1 VYNYISSIQGAGVL
15 ENSRKTKK
23 DLLHELG
30 ELRLRVKELE
40 AESKAAQEA
49 VRGEKESFL
58 TILENYPTGVLLI
71 DADDKFQYVNPE
83 FTRITGYTLQ
93 DVPSGRDWLK
103 KAYPDAAYR
112 KKIIAIWKQD
122 MLSEAGR
129 SADREFTVTCSDG
142 TTRDVDLRTTFM
154 KGFSITVLRDI
165 TERKLVERALQ
176 ESEAKYRNVVEYSL
190 VGFYIIQDGFF
201 RFVNKR
207 FCEIF
212 GYADE
217 EITDIMHPGDLTHLD
232 DRERINIIIQKR
244 IDGEIKNI
252 EYDFRG
258 IRKDNKVIALKVLGS
273 RILYRG
279 KPAAVGSII
288 DITNERDLETKLR
301 QAQKMEAIGTLA
313 GGIAHDFNNILTV
326 ITGYSTLLQMETAQG
341 DHLRAHAD
349 HILSAATKAAQ
360 LTRSLLTFS
369 RQQPMVLSPL
379 RINNVLKETEKLLKR
394 LITEDITLNIVLAE
408 QDIVVM
414 ADITQIEQIL
424 FNLAA
429 NARDAMSHG
438 GSLNIETMG
447 ITIEEDFIE
456 AHGFGEPGQYALI
469 SFSDTG
475 IGMNSATQDQVF
487 DPFFTTKEVGKGTGL
502 GLSTVYGIVKEHKG
516 YISVYSEPDKGTTF
530 HIYLPA
536 VPPIDTGK
544 TAPVAADIRGG
555 TETVLI
561 AEDSDSVRDIMSNI
575 LRNYGYT
582 VIKAVDGNDAVEI
595 FSGHRGIDIVI
606 LDSVMPGKNG
616 REVYE
621 EIIKMKPD
629 IKVLFISGHTRDTVL
644 DKGIIDKEFHFI
656 SKPVLPGKL
665 LQTLRE
671 ILDQ

>member
-1 VYNYISSIQGAGVL
+1 M

-23 DLLHELG
+23 ELLHELA
-30 ELRLRVKELE
+30 ELRLRVEELE
-40 AESKAAQEA
+40 TESKAAQEA
-49 VRGEKESFL
+49 LQREKETFL

-71 DADDKFQYVNPE
+71 DTDDKFQYVNPE

-103 KAYPDAAYR
+103 KAYPDQAYR
-112 KKIIAIWKQD
+112 KKVIATWKQD

-129 SADREFTVTCSDG
+129 STDREFIVTCSNG

-165 TERKLVERALQ
+165 TERKLAEKALQ
-176 ESEAKYRNVVEYSL
+176 ESEAKYRNVVEDSL
-190 VGFYIIQDGFF
+190 VGFYIIQDDFF

-212 GYADE
+212 GYAGK
-217 EITDIMHPGDLTHLD
+217 EITDIMHPRDLTHLD
-232 DRERINIIIQKR
+232 DRERIEIIVQKR

-252 EYDFRG
+252 EYYFRG
-258 IRKDNKVIALKVLGS
+258 VRKDGRVIALKVLGS

-288 DITNERDLETKLR
+288 DITREKDLETKLR

-326 ITGYSTLLQMETAQG
+326 ITGYSTLLQMETAEG

-394 LITEDITLNIVLAE
+394 LITEDITLNIVLAD

-456 AHGFGEPGQYALI
+456 AHGFGEPGQYVLL
-469 SFSDTG
+469 SVSDTG
-475 IGMNSATQDQVF
+475 IGMDSATQDQVF

-516 YISVYSEPDKGTTF
+516 YISVYSEPDRGTTF

-536 VPPIDTGK
+536 VPPIDAKK
-544 TAPVAADIRGG
+544 TAPAADIRGG

-561 AEDSDSVRDIMSNI
+561 AEDSDSVRDIISNI

-595 FSGHRGIDIVI
+595 FSRHREIDIII

-629 IKVLFISGHTRDTVL
+629 IKALFISGHTRDTVL